1 MVTRMFEFLFKYSRA
16 TYERAELVFAS
27 GWPVSLLVA
36 LSVVAAVAIGISIWH
51 RRAGLGVVRAT
62 VLGALQTALVAAVLV
77 LLWRPALVT
86 QTLRPQENS
95 VAVLLDTSGSMLYG
109 DKDTSRLQEA
119 VDSLTDSALPALE
132 SKFTVNLFSFAGD
145 LVELTSLEQVPAPGP
160 LTHIGDALLNV
171 LRGAQSGAVAAV
183 VLVSDGADNSSDF
196 DAAKIAEI
204 ASFGVPVH
212 TVGVGAETIPN
223 DLELE
228 DVQLP
233 SVGLA
238 GSTVSAQVSI
248 RHSGPGLAQLKI
260 YDGDAI
266 LTSEAI
272 QLPATT
278 GVTTRWVDI
287 DVGAAGVR
295 DLKFALDALPNET
308 NVINNS
314 RLRPMEVPEQRRH
327 ILYIEGEPR
336 WEYKFIRRAI
346 DENPAVR
353 VASLLKTTPNKFYRQ
368 GVETPDE
375 LVGGFPTEELELFGY
390 DALMIGSFEAA
401 ALTPAQHDMIRDFV
415 SRRGGSLLMLGGR
428 RSLTD
433 GGWGATSVAELL
445 PVRLPELDGPS
456 FVRESAKA
464 ILAPAGLTSAITRL
478 EPNDEANRAAWE
490 GLPDLADFQTL
501 GELKPGAETLL
512 EARFAGNTAPL
523 LVQQRYGLGN
533 VYVLATGGTWRWQM
547 QLPHEDLRHE
557 TFWRQFL
564 QAAATTAPQPVTLT
578 SERVFYGDESTVMLR
593 AEVRDKSYQPASD
606 AAVTLEVSDGLGPPT
621 TLDMT
626 PVAGERGL
634 YEAAYET
641 AHTGVFRFEA
651 AAKAADSEELGRA
664 RFAVRREDGVLE
676 HYHVQQNRPLLER
689 LAAATGGTYFPV
701 SDVSRLP
708 EAVSFSEAGS
718 VERQVLDLWNIP
730 LAFMLLLLLKSAEW
744 LVRLYWGRL

>member
-1 MVTRMFEFLFKYSRA
+1 
-16 TYERAELVFAS
+16 
-27 GWPVSLLVA
+27 
-36 LSVVAAVAIGISIWH
+36 
-51 RRAGLGVVRAT
+51 
-62 VLGALQTALVAAVLV
+62 
-77 LLWRPALVT
+77 
-86 QTLRPQENS
+86 
-95 VAVLLDTSGSMLYG
+95 
-109 DKDTSRLQEA
+109 
-119 VDSLTDSALPALE
+119 
-132 SKFTVNLFSFAGD
+132 
-145 LVELTSLEQVPAPGP
+145 
-160 LTHIGDALLNV
+160 
-171 LRGAQSGAVAAV
+171 
-183 VLVSDGADNSSDF
+183 
-196 DAAKIAEI
+196 
-204 ASFGVPVH
+204 
-212 TVGVGAETIPN
+212 
-223 DLELE
+223 
-228 DVQLP
+228 
-233 SVGLA
+233 
-238 GSTVSAQVSI
+238 
-248 RHSGPGLAQLKI
+248 
-260 YDGDAI
+260 
-266 LTSEAI
+266 
-272 QLPATT
+272 
-278 GVTTRWVDI
+278 
-287 DVGAAGVR
+287 
-295 DLKFALDALPNET
+295 
-308 NVINNS
+308 
-314 RLRPMEVPEQRRH
+314 
-327 ILYIEGEPR
+327 
-336 WEYKFIRRAI
+336 
-346 DENPAVR
+346 
-353 VASLLKTTPNKFYRQ
+353 
-368 GVETPDE
+368 
-375 LVGGFPTEELELFGY
+375 
-390 DALMIGSFEAA
+390 
-401 ALTPAQHDMIRDFV
+401 
-415 SRRGGSLLMLGGR
+415 LMLGGR

-464 ILAPAGLTSAITRL
+464 TLAPAGLTSAITRL
-478 EPNDEANRAAWE
+478 EPNNEANRAAWE

-501 GELKPGAETLL
+501 GDLKPGAETLL
-512 EARFAGNTAPL
+512 EARFAGATAPL

-547 QLPHEDLRHE
+547 QLPHEDQRHE

-651 AAKAADSEELGRA
+651 VAKAADSEELGRA

-689 LAAATGGTYFPV
+689 LAAATGGMYFPV
-701 SDVSRLP
+701 GDVSRLP

>member
-1 MVTRMFEFLFKYSRA
+1 MFEFLFKYSRA

-27 GWPVSLLVA
+27 GWPVWLLIALTVA
-36 LSVVAAVAIGISIWH
+36 AAVAIGISIWR
-51 RRAGLGVVRAT
+51 RRAGLGFVRAT
-62 VLGALQTALVAAVLV
+62 VLGILQTALVAAVLV

-109 DKDTSRLQEA
+109 DKDESRLQQA
-119 VDSLTDSALPALE
+119 VDSLTKNALPALE
-132 SKFTVNLFSFAGD
+132 SKFAVNLFSFAGD
-145 LVELTSLEQVPAPGP
+145 VIELPSLEQVPPPGP
-160 LTHIGDALLNV
+160 VTHIGEALLNV
-171 LRGAQSGAVAAV
+171 LRGAQSGAIAAV
-183 VLVSDGADNSSDF
+183 VLVSDGADNAVDF
-196 DAAKIAEI
+196 DQTKIAEI
-204 ASFGVPVH
+204 ASFGVPIH
-212 TVGVGAETIPN
+212 TVGVGAETMPN

-233 SVGLA
+233 PVGLA

-248 RHSGPGLAQLKI
+248 RHSGPGLAQLKV

-266 LTSEAI
+266 LASQAI
-272 QLPATT
+272 QLPSSA

-287 DVGAAGVR
+287 DVGKAGVR
-295 DLKFALDALPNET
+295 DLRFALDALPNET
-308 NVINNS
+308 NTINNS

-368 GVETPDE
+368 GVESPDE
-375 LVGGFPTEELELFGY
+375 LVNGFPTDELALFRY
-390 DALMIGSFEAA
+390 DGLMIGSFEAA
-401 ALTPAQHDMIRDFV
+401 ALTPAQHDMIREFV
-415 SRRGGSLLMLGGR
+415 SRRGGTLLMLGGR
-428 RSLTD
+428 RGLTD
-433 GGWGATSVAELL
+433 GGWGPTSVAEVL

-456 FVRESAKA
+456 FVREPAKA
-464 ILAPAGLTSAITRL
+464 MLAPAGLTSALTRL
-478 EPNDEANRAAWE
+478 EADDAANKTAWE

-512 EARFAGNTAPL
+512 EARFMGNTHPL
-523 LVQQRYGLGN
+523 LVHQRYGLGN

-547 QLPHEDLRHE
+547 QLPHEDQRHE

-578 SERVFYGDESTVMLR
+578 SNRVFYGDESTVVLR
-593 AEVRDKSYQPASD
+593 ADVRDKSYQPASD
-606 AAVTLEVSDGLGPPT
+606 AVVTVEVSDGMGPPT
-621 TLDMT
+621 TVPMT
-626 PVAGERGL
+626 PVAGQRGV

-641 AHTGVFRFEA
+641 MHTGVFRFQA
-651 AAKAADSEELGRA
+651 TAKSGDEELGKA
-664 RFAVRREDGVLE
+664 QFAVRREDGVIE

-689 LAAATGGTYFPV
+689 LAAATGGTYFAV
-701 SDVSRLP
+701 NDVSKLP

-718 VERQVLDLWNIP
+718 VERQVLELWNIP
-730 LAFMLLLLLKSAEW
+730 LAFLLLLLLKSAEW

>member
-1 MVTRMFEFLFKYSRA
+1 MVSRMFEFFFKYSRA

-27 GWPVSLLVA
+27 GWPVWLLVA
-36 LSVVAAVAIGISIWH
+36 LIAAAAVVVGVSIWQ
-51 RRAGLGVVRAT
+51 RRAGMGIVRAT
-62 VLGALQTALVAAVLV
+62 VLGALQTALVAGVLV

-109 DKDTSRLQEA
+109 DQDESRLQQS
-119 VDSLTDSALPALE
+119 VDALSRNALPALE
-132 SKFTVNLFSFAGD
+132 SQFAVNLFSFAGD
-145 LVELTSLEQVPAPGP
+145 LVELPSLDQVPPPGP
-160 LTHIGDALLNV
+160 VTHIGDALLNV
-171 LRGAQSGAVAAV
+171 LRGAQSGAIAAV
-183 VLVSDGADNSSDF
+183 VLVSDGADNSVDY

-212 TVGVGAETIPN
+212 TVGVGAETMPN

-233 SVGLA
+233 SVGLP

-248 RHSGPGLAQLKI
+248 RHSGAALAQLKV

-266 LTSEAI
+266 LASESI
-272 QLPATT
+272 QLPSSA

-287 DVGAAGVR
+287 NVGAAGVR
-295 DLKFALDALPNET
+295 DLRFALDALPNET
-308 NVINNS
+308 NVVNNS

-368 GVETPDE
+368 GIESPDE
-375 LVGGFPTEELELFGY
+375 LVNGFPTEELALFRY
-390 DALMIGSFEAA
+390 DGVMIGSFEAA
-401 ALTPAQHDMIRDFV
+401 ALTPAQHDMIREFV
-415 SRRGGSLLMLGGR
+415 SRRGGTLLMLGGR
-428 RSLTD
+428 RGLTD
-433 GGWGATSVAELL
+433 GGWGPTSVAEVL
-445 PVRLPELDGPS
+445 PVRLPDLDGPS
-456 FVRESAKA
+456 FIREPAKA
-464 ILAPAGLTSAITRL
+464 MLAPAGATSAMTRL
-478 EPNDEANRAAWE
+478 EADDEANKAAWE
-490 GLPDLADFQTL
+490 GLPDLADFQTV

-512 EARFAGNTAPL
+512 EARFMGNTRPL
-523 LVQQRYGLGN
+523 LVHQRYGLGN

-547 QLPHEDLRHE
+547 QLPHEDQRHE

-564 QAAATTAPQPVTLT
+564 QAAATTAPQPVTLK
-578 SERVFYGDESTVMLR
+578 SDRVFYGDESTVVLR
-593 AEVRDKSYQPASD
+593 AEVRDKSYKPASD
-606 AAVTLEVSDGLGPPT
+606 ATVALEISDGMGPPT
-621 TLDMT
+621 TVPMT

-634 YEAAYET
+634 YEAVYDT
-641 AHTGVFRFEA
+641 THTGVFRFQA
-651 AAKAADSEELGRA
+651 IANTGAEELGRA
-664 RFAVRREDGVLE
+664 QFAVRREDGVIE
-676 HYHVQQNRPLLER
+676 HYHVQQNRALLER
-689 LAAATGGTYFPV
+689 LAAATGGTYFAV
-701 SDVSRLP
+701 DDVSKLP